1 MCISLC
7 DILVYAFCFG
17 VACLFTLA
25 QLGMKCLEKV
35 KITYKTYQVHD
46 CNSINDTKLK
56 DE

>member
-35 KITYKTYQVHD
+35 KITCK
-46 CNSINDTKLK
+46 NIPSSRL
-56 DE
+56 